1 MESISTEAKRQTIL
15 RLNPITINRLKTK
28 AKAEHTSYNSL
39 VERILVDYTKDI
51 RSEAEIQEERKK
63 TQDFL
68 DCCVGIWEGK
78 EYDDV
83 EKFIKEGR
91 TSKPIVEL

>member
-1 MESISTEAKRQTIL
+1 MENISTEAKRQTIL
-15 RLNPITINRLKTK
+15 RLNPITINRLKTL
-28 AKAEHTSYNSL
+28 AEAEHTSYNSL

-51 RSEAEIQEERKK
+51 RTEAEIQEERKR
-63 TQDFL
+63 TQEFL

-78 EYDDV
+78 EYDDI
-83 EKFIKEGR
+83 EKFILEGR